1 MGFIVANAKG
11 AKFQLPFRV
20 CMNPHC
26 AIWRSGDF
34 LCGTHNIRGRMS
46 AIATSALLGWFL
58 VGTEWPNPEFNGLTA
73 VSVVRVHVGDGDG

>member
-1 MGFIVANAKG
+1 
-11 AKFQLPFRV
+11 
-20 CMNPHC
+20 
-26 AIWRSGDF
+26 
-34 LCGTHNIRGRMS
+34 MS